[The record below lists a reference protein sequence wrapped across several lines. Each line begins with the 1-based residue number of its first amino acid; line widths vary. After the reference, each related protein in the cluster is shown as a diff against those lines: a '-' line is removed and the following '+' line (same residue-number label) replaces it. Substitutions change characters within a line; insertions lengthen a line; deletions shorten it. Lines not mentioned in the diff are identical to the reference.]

1 VPSTELPSAAAGYLW
16 LTFRPPAGNP
26 GSGITLTAGS
36 ASPSYA
42 NPLDRQSDTQSVQS
56 DTDRLTVTQSV
67 ALTSHYPFVVA
78 LLTIVLAR
86 LSSPV

>member
-1 VPSTELPSAAAGYLW
+1 MELPSAAAGYLW
-16 LTFRPPAGNP
+16 LTFRPPASNP
-26 GSGITLTAGS
+26 GSGITLTALQ
-36 ASPSYA
+36 AVHRQVTPTV
-42 NPLDRQSDTQSVQS
+42 DRQSDTQVSQ
-56 DTDRLTVTQSV
+56 TLTVTQSV